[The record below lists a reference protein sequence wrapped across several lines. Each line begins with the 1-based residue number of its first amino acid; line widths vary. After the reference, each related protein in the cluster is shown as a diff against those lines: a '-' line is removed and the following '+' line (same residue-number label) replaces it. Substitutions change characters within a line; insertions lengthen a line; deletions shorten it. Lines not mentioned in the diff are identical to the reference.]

1 MYIIWNIVY
10 IEYTWLYILFEN
22 LFTIF
27 KSLEVK
33 YIELYTCFDGH
44 IITFLILFIFLY

>member
-10 IEYTWLYILFEN
+10 IKYTWLHIFLEN
-22 LFTIF
+22 LFAFF
-27 KSLEVK
+27 KSLDVK
-33 YIELYTCFDGH
+33 YIELYTCSDGH